1 MTVTV
6 NKTAPK
12 STASWAKRG
21 SAAAA
26 EMEKHEK
33 ELLTQKELN
42 KKMWR
47 FWVADGAE
55 ARITFVDGDLAP
67 DGSIDFFTYYEHNLL
82 LNGKWGNTFVC
93 TKDVEPCPL
102 CAENDKASFVGVFT
116 VIDHREFKGKD
127 GKVYRDTPKLF
138 VCKRET
144 IKQLQMLGGK
154 RGGLAGCTFDVA
166 RTGDKSPAVGSLFDF
181 IEKNSVDELKAKYVR
196 KNPETG
202 AVESYFV
209 PADYESECQFRTA
222 AELREAIPALAHTTP
237 MGHVSQADKDLAN
250 EL

>member
-1 MTVTV
+1 MVVTV
-6 NKTAPK
+6 NKPQ
-12 STASWAKRG
+12 TASWAKRG
-21 SAAAA
+21 SSAMA

-33 ELLTQKELN
+33 ELEVQKEMN
-42 KKMWR
+42 KRMWR
-47 FWVADGAE
+47 FWVADGEE
-55 ARITFVDGDLAP
+55 ARITFIDGDLLP
-67 DGSIDFFTYYEHNLL
+67 DGSIDFFMYYEHNLM

-93 TKDVEPCPL
+93 TKDQEPCPI

-127 GKVYRDTPKLF
+127 GKVYKDTVKLF

-181 IEKNSVDELKAKYVR
+181 IEKTPVEELRAKYVR
-196 KNPETG
+196 KNPDTGKMETF
-202 AVESYFV
+202 FV
-209 PADYESECQFRTA
+209 PAVYESECVYRTA
-222 AELREAIPALAHTTP
+222 EELREAIPALSKSAP
-237 MGHVSQADKDLAN
+237 MGHVSKADKELADQ
-250 EL
+250 L